1 MNLERCF
8 SGLLLAAAVFLLY
21 LAWGYTAPISYDPL
35 GPRPYPVLIL
45 SLLAVSCLF
54 LVIRRNSET
63 IDLGYTPN
71 MLKKLGIC
79 LVTLLLYA
87 VLFEL
92 LGFPL
97 ATALM
102 AFTVGILF
110 GGSFKVCA
118 ISGIALGTGFY
129 LLFDRLLDVPL
140 PVGFFG

>member
-8 SGLLLAAAVFLLY
+8 SGLLFIAAVFLLY
-21 LAWGYTAPISYDPL
+21 LAWGYTAPITYDPL

-45 SLLAVSCLF
+45 SLLAVSCLY
-54 LVIRRNSET
+54 LAVRPKSEA
-63 IDLGYTPN
+63 IDLGYTAPI
-71 MLKKLGIC
+71 LKKLAVC
-79 LVTLLLYA
+79 LVALFLYA

-102 AFTVGILF
+102 AFVVGTLF
-110 GGSFKVCA
+110 GGSFKACA
-118 ISGIALGTGFY
+118 LSGIALGAGFY

>member
-8 SGLLLAAAVFLLY
+8 TGLLFVTALGLLY
-21 LAWGYTAPISYDPL
+21 LAWGYTAPITYDPL

-45 SLLAVSCLF
+45 SLLAVCCLF
-54 LVIRRNSET
+54 LAIRPKTEV
-63 IDLGYTPN
+63 IDLGYTPS
-71 MLKKLGIC
+71 MLKKLAVC
-79 LVTLLLYA
+79 LGAMLLYA

-102 AFTVGILF
+102 AFVIGRLF
-110 GGSFKVCA
+110 GGGWVACA
-118 ISGIALGTGFY
+118 VSGAVLGVGFY